1 MNKNDL
7 YILSLLSDY
16 LNNNPKE
23 INTNI
28 IHKMV
33 KEGLPI
39 ELAYRSLLIQI
50 LNIEDYNLKNYFG
63 DNLSLLDLKE
73 YQNDLY
79 YKTIHFPN
87 KKIGK
92 WRFSLDKYEPFEL
105 FVKDDFIALEDKV
118 VPSLGYFDKPFYYPA
133 VYEGNRLWMSVT
145 PNGINTMKKPIEE
158 AFGNVLTIGL
168 GLGYYTFMVA
178 NKDNVKSVTVIER
191 DKEVIELFK
200 KYILPQIKN
209 KDKIKIIEEDCFSY
223 LEHFD
228 SSIDYAFIDIWHD
241 VLDGLPLYKRI
252 REYEKNY
259 PKTRFSYWIYETM
272 KHYL

>member
-39 ELAYRSLLIQI
+39 ELAYRSLLIEI
-50 LNIEDYNLKNYFG
+50 LKIEDYNLKNYFG

-105 FVKDDFIALEDKV
+105 FVKDDFITLEDKV
-118 VPSLGYFDKPFYYPA
+118 VPSLGYFDKPFYFQRFFIQSDNFLSVLCKLPA
-133 VYEGNRLWMSVT
+133 S
-145 PNGINTMKKPIEE
+145 
-158 AFGNVLTIGL
+158 
-168 GLGYYTFMVA
+168 
-178 NKDNVKSVTVIER
+178 
-191 DKEVIELFK
+191 
-200 KYILPQIKN
+200 
-209 KDKIKIIEEDCFSY
+209 
-223 LEHFD
+223 
-228 SSIDYAFIDIWHD
+228 
-241 VLDGLPLYKRI
+241 
-252 REYEKNY
+252 
-259 PKTRFSYWIYETM
+259 
-272 KHYL
+272 